1 MARKSKQAKWDKARA
16 SKQRAERKTA
26 VSREKR
32 LANKHK
38 REAIRKQMGDVH
50 IVMKDGIPYMNG
62 DKLGLINGIY
72 RLVNTGLPEGA
83 IKTECDYEA
92 HYDPETCEHGN
103 SIHANCSDCDEI
115 VLNAVAKDE
124 EPIKIGIRNDVA
136 KGKPDCEYPVKSTF
150 ERLKDKIR
158 GS

>member
-1 MARKSKQAKWDKARA
+1 MARKSKQAKWDKARI

-26 VSREKR
+26 ESREKR

-72 RLVNTGLPEGA
+72 RLVPTGLPESA

-92 HYDPETCEHGN
+92 YYDPDTCEHGN
-103 SIHANCSDCDEI
+103 TLASNCSDCDEDI
-115 VLNAVAKDE
+115 LGMSVTAE
-124 EPIKIGIRNDVA
+124 EPRKVILRNDPA
-136 KGKPDCEYPVKSTF
+136 KRRVTCIYP
-150 ERLKDKIR
+150 ED
-158 GS
+158 